1 MTKNK
6 PTSTALSIFNDPISY
21 LSTVQNNMRQMFD
34 NFFEH
39 DIEPFF
45 NPLSKSFFSDD
56 LSLFNNY
63 DFDHPVL
70 LRKLGMDEYPKLNM
84 INNDNDYE
92 ISAAVPG
99 LEKDDISITISNV
112 KDSNHEPIE
121 GVKKLTI
128 KGKKVNETED
138 KNKKYIARELKMSS
152 WGRTICFNEND
163 VELDKMEAEMKDGLL
178 KIIIPKVPKKEKE
191 IEPSKEEI
199 KQIKIK

>member
-178 KIIIPKVPKKEKE
+178 KIIIPKVPKKEK
-191 IEPSKEEI
+191 IEKPKEEI
-199 KQIKIK
+199 KQIEIK